1 MRQLK
6 PADRGGRQARAASK
20 VRRRRPWRRIVLA
33 SAALPV
39 AVILLLWDTDWL
51 GRQRQELG
59 KALLEQSAA
68 FGFAV
73 EDVLV
78 SGRQRTTQQSILKT
92 LGLARGI
99 PILAVDPEAGR
110 QRLEALPWVANATI
124 ERRLPNIIRIGLVER
139 RPMALWQHKGEVK
152 VIDTEGKVIP
162 KAVPGR
168 FAMLPLVVGEDAPA
182 HTADLLAM
190 LSTEPSLRPLVTA
203 AVRVSG
209 RRWNLKLK
217 GGIDVRLPEVEAARA
232 WAELARMER
241 EHRVLAREV
250 VAIDLRLSDRLIL
263 RMAPEAEGKKSK
275 RSKGK
280 DT

>member
-1 MRQLK
+1 MRQLR
-6 PADRGGRQARAASK
+6 PAQRSGRQARAAPK
-20 VRRRRPWRRIVLA
+20 VRRRRSWRRLVLA
-33 SAALPV
+33 AATLPM
-39 AVILLLWDTDWL
+39 ALIPLLWDTDWL
-51 GRQRQELG
+51 AGQRQELG
-59 KALLEQSAA
+59 EALLEESAA

-78 SGRQRTTQQSILKT
+78 SGRQRTTQQSILET
-92 LGLARGI
+92 LGLARGV
-99 PILAVDPEAGR
+99 PILAIDAQAGR
-110 QRLEALPWVANATI
+110 QRLEALPWVASATVA
-124 ERRLPNIIRIGLVER
+124 RRLPNVIRIELVER
-139 RPMALWQHKGEVK
+139 QPMALWQHKGEVT

-162 KAVPGR
+162 QAVPGR
-168 FAMLPLVVGEDAPA
+168 FAMLPLVVGADAPA
-182 HTADLLAM
+182 HTAELLAM
-190 LSTEPSLRPLVTA
+190 LSAEPSLRPLVTA

-217 GGIDVRLPEVEAARA
+217 GGIDVRLPEVEAAQA

-263 RMAPEAEGKKSK
+263 RMAPEAGGKKS
-275 RSKGK
+275 RRGKGK

>member
-6 PADRGGRQARAASK
+6 PADRGGRQAAAVSK

-33 SAALPV
+33 CAALPV
-39 AVILLLWDTDWL
+39 AVILLLWDSDWL

-59 KALLEQSAA
+59 KALLVQSAA

-78 SGRQRTTQQSILKT
+78 SGRERTTQQSILKT

-99 PILAVDPEAGR
+99 PILAIDPEAGR
-110 QRLEALPWVANATI
+110 QRLESLPWIARATV

-139 RPMALWQHKGEVK
+139 RPMALWQHKGDVT
-152 VIDTEGKVIP
+152 VIDSEGKVIP

-168 FAMLPLVVGEDAPA
+168 FAMLPLVVGEDAPE

-190 LSTEPSLRPLVTA
+190 LSGEPSLRPLVTA

-250 VAIDLRLSDRLIL
+250 VTIDLRLSDRLIL
-263 RMAPEAEGKKSK
+263 RMAPEAGGKKS
-275 RSKGK
+275 RRGKGK